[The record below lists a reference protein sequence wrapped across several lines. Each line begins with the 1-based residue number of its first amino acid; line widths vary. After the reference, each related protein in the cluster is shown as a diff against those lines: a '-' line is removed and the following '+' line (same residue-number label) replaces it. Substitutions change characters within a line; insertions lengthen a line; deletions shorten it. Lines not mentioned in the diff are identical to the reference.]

1 MKITALAI
9 ITVLLTGCSTATG
22 LLATVYDQND
32 PCQTVTVTRAENY
45 QKPNWC
51 GAASARRAIYNRN
64 NQQIGYIR

>member
-32 PCQTVTVTRAENY
+32 PCQTTTVARPSDY

-51 GAASARRAIYNRN
+51 GAAQARRVIYNRN
-64 NQQIGYIR
+64 NQQIGSIR